1 MSSKSSCKTAALLA
15 LLTVILS
22 LFGCGGDP
30 IKLADKPLL
39 NEQAQKKAQKR
50 AEEQNN

>member
-1 MSSKSSCKTAALLA
+1 MSSKSICKMAA
-15 LLTVILS
+15 LLTVMLS
-22 LFGCGGDP
+22 LSGCGGDP
-30 IKLADKPLL
+30 IKMADKPLL